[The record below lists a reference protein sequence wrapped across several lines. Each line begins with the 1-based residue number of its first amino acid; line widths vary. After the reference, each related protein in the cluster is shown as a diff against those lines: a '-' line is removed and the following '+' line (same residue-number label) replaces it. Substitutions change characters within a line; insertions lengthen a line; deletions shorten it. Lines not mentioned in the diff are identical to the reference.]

1 MTHHC
6 LGSRAGFI
14 KFLFRIT
21 SCPSGWSGRVW
32 TLAPLARPAAP
43 VPWWWWGVEYSVGQ
57 GAGLIWPGGVLIF
70 CRERLVTAL
79 VELSL
84 VVGWILGNQQW

>member
-6 LGSRAGFI
+6 WVSRWFHKI
-14 KFLFRIT
+14 SVSHHIM
-21 SCPSGWSGRVW
+21 PIWSGRVW

-70 CRERLVTAL
+70 CRERLVTCTC
-79 VELSL
+79 
-84 VVGWILGNQQW
+84 